1 MMHLIVDFVNGVP
14 LKEIY
19 WWTIPISFIIT
30 FILTIPTL
38 FLYDSNLYK
47 EHRVESKSNITG
59 NILLTVI
66 TFNLLLIGT
75 VPLSHLALV
84 SLLIPATYSDIKNGE
99 VLKSTAILMV
109 LSSIVILILSNDVFY
124 LTLVAA
130 TCLALMTLFGFF
142 LGLGFGDVIVLS
154 FIQVVMGP
162 TNMALIGGLAFVIA
176 LTDKYSEILKNK
188 FIKSIE
194 KSKEEHLDNELRK
207 ASISLAKKEDENPE
221 DYLKSKDDDSNI
233 TDKSDDKIK
242 STEEINMTEEG
253 PEIPLLM
260 PESEKDFNWNNMK
273 TKMIPYITLI
283 TFIVI
288 IYYAV
293 VPQ

>member
-1 MMHLIVDFVNGVP
+1 M
-14 LKEIY
+14 
-19 WWTIPISFIIT
+19 TIPI
-30 FILTIPTL
+30 L
-38 FLYDSNLYK
+38 FLYSSNLYK

-66 TFNLLLIGT
+66 TFNILLIGT